1 MFAGFFVFSVII
13 CMIINTYSINV
24 VQGDT
29 LNVNLNYTGVD
40 GAIVNLSGYTLNA
53 GLMSRYGSS
62 GYLGTLTPT
71 LVDNGVSGVVNLTMP
86 ATGTAALLAQRAVYD
101 IKATSGNT
109 VSKIFGGSFY
119 VYPEVY

>member
-1 MFAGFFVFSVII
+1 
-13 CMIINTYSINV
+13 MIINTYSINV

-53 GLMSRYGSS
+53 GLMARYGSS

-71 LVDNGVSGVVNLTMP
+71 LVDNGISGVVNLTMP
-86 ATGTAALLAQRAVYD
+86 ATGTAALLVQRAVYD

-109 VSKIFGGSFY
+109 VSKIFGGY
-119 VYPEVY
+119 INIYPEVY